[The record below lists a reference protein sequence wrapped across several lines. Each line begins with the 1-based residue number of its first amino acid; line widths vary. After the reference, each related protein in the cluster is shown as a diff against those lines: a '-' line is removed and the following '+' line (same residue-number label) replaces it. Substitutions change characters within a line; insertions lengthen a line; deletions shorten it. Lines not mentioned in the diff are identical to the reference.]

1 MIVFPFRT
9 TNIHPEALKCGDSK
23 AAFQENEREL
33 VKLLT
38 TSRKPHWHCMTI
50 QYDLSMIPVNYME
63 STIVIIDGNK
73 MSKIRSLSNS
83 ILIVNMNLKKYIN
96 IGHNSDTYE
105 IHPCGNSV
113 LIVFTYRSPYLGKIV
128 SSMLLHNFVDSTDT
142 ASFNAD
148 YKYIERDFN
157 GKVLEFDI
165 IAKVRLPHRVPLR
178 MQLQHDYLLLS
189 EYIYIIKAKSLDEI
203 CNYIAKCISKFTYIQ
218 LTDDLMLD
226 FNIVDING
234 DVVSYSDT
242 MDTADVKYRA
252 HLKLFRERSEMCV
265 TKNLYSDKLPSL
277 NEYVYMYG
285 GGNLYKNSDNGIVRL
300 YLCKTIARDY
310 KKQIATIY
318 NVVYYYI
325 DV

>member
-1 MIVFPFRT
+1 
-9 TNIHPEALKCGDSK
+9 
-23 AAFQENEREL
+23 
-33 VKLLT
+33 
-38 TSRKPHWHCMTI
+38 
-50 QYDLSMIPVNYME
+50 
-63 STIVIIDGNK
+63 
-73 MSKIRSLSNS
+73 
-83 ILIVNMNLKKYIN
+83 
-96 IGHNSDTYE
+96 
-105 IHPCGNSV
+105 
-113 LIVFTYRSPYLGKIV
+113 
-128 SSMLLHNFVDSTDT
+128 
-142 ASFNAD
+142 
-148 YKYIERDFN
+148 
-157 GKVLEFDI
+157 
-165 IAKVRLPHRVPLR
+165 
-178 MQLQHDYLLLS
+178 
-189 EYIYIIKAKSLDEI
+189 
-203 CNYIAKCISKFTYIQ
+203 
-218 LTDDLMLD
+218 MLD